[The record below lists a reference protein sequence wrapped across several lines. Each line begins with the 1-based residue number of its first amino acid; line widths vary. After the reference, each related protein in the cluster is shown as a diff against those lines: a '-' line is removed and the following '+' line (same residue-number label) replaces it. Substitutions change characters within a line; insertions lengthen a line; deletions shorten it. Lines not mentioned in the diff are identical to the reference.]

1 MDRGGCE
8 LQQVK
13 PGVPNRA
20 IAAARPL
27 GADLV
32 VRRAS
37 HLIAAQSRNLWVL
50 HKRLAVRLIALFLVA
65 AIAAPSL
72 YYKNS
77 IANYLVDAS
86 GRISSLFAQAG
97 LSVTELSL
105 SGYALTN
112 EDLLFSAVGLE
123 PKLSLVNFDAEAARI
138 RLEALPSIQEATIR
152 KIYPNTLIVELVE
165 KEPVAIW
172 TVDGVNFAID
182 SFGKRIAPVA
192 APIAGLPLFVGD
204 GAADNVPAMIALLNK
219 YPRLNDG
226 LLASS
231 RIGDRRWDLIYDFGL
246 RIMLPETG
254 TASAME
260 RLLTLQ
266 EKYQVFERDIAVLDM
281 RLAEYIAV
289 RPVDQTMTDTAE
301 RE

>member
-1 MDRGGCE
+1 MDRGGCK

-86 GRISSLFAQAG
+86 GRVSSLFAQAG

-254 TASAME
+254 TANAME
-260 RLLTLQ
+260 RLLTMQ
-266 EKYQVFERDIAVLDM
+266 EKYQVFERDIAVLDL
-281 RLAEYIAV
+281 RLAEYIAI
-289 RPVDQTMTDTAE
+289 RPVDRTMTDTAE